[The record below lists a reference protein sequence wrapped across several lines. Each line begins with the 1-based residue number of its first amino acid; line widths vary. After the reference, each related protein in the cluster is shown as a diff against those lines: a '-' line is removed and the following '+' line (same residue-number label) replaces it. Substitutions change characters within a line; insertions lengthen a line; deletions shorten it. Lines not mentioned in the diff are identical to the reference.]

1 LLTKGVERRG
11 STAGVESKGSFAGGD
26 VRGSTFFFCSH
37 GGVLGPS
44 SSTVLKVPALILV
57 APPSAFSPKNVD
69 I

>member
-1 LLTKGVERRG
+1 MGEERSGSEIVDASSGSVEVDATD
-11 STAGVESKGSFAGGD
+11 SAFVSQ
-26 VRGSTFFFCSH
+26 

-44 SSTVLKVPALILV
+44 SSTLLNVPALIFV